1 MPRPKA
7 TPSRLISGVNTKQPD
22 SRSQSP
28 KRWPRAALLVELV
41 GLVAEQLFQEARGQV
56 MPGIVRLADLND
68 PRLYQPSVP
77 KREIRLYAVPLHI
90 ELLQRALDPQP
101 LQ

>member
-1 MPRPKA
+1 
-7 TPSRLISGVNTKQPD
+7 
-22 SRSQSP
+22 
-28 KRWPRAALLVELV
+28 
-41 GLVAEQLFQEARGQV
+41 

-90 ELLQRALDPQP
+90 ELLQRALDPHP
-101 LQ
+101 LQRPIEPLAPFRIVVAHHDGVGRARPRDTRDLNASRLEEAGRQETEIGRASCRE